1 LRVGASSRV
10 RLTSLGAAQRFDV
23 DSGTLEAEVAKVP
36 LGGRFVIATGD
47 AEVEVKGT
55 RFEVAVVPS
64 PSTCAPFVRTQVTV
78 QEGVV
83 AVRFGGGEVR
93 LAAGSV
99 WPACPPP
106 ASAVPSPRHHVH
118 APRAAGAPLP
128 DTGAPAATPADPST
142 LAEQNDLFAAAL
154 SARQRGDHAEAI
166 HRLDR
171 LIARYPNGQ
180 LTDSAR
186 AERRRLIE
194 AGGEKAPSE

>member
-1 LRVGASSRV
+1 
-10 RLTSLGAAQRFDV
+10 
-23 DSGTLEAEVAKVP
+23 
-36 LGGRFVIATGD
+36 
-47 AEVEVKGT
+47 VKGT

-128 DTGAPAATPADPST
+128 DTGAPAPTPADPST